1 MFKLAE
7 YIKPNFDDKK
17 FIDAKDAIFKPA
29 PKDKVAPKNFHVMSI
44 FPEYFKIDGKWVLA
58 EESRMDC
65 VPVNENGVIRVKEF
79 RNLKKGELV
88 AVGRKENAEEG
99 IYVHIDCFKD
109 SAQDDIKEINAFTF
123 RQGRTRETGF
133 SHDYDELAKLLEYEK
148 QNGGYV
154 VWVMGPACS
163 FDAEAR
169 KNFAKLVDNGYV
181 NALLAGNALATHDLE
196 GAYLGTA
203 LGADI
208 KTQECIPNGHY
219 HHLDTINSVR
229 EAGSIKEFIEKNNI
243 DNGIVEACVRN
254 KVPMVLTGSIRDD
267 GPLPEVLA
275 DVYAGQDEMRAHIRK
290 ATTVI
295 GIASVLHTI
304 ATGNLT
310 PMYRVLGEDIRPIY
324 FYMVDTSEFAANKLS
339 DRGSL
344 SAKGIVT
351 NAQDFIKNI
360 IVRLKL

>member
-1 MFKLAE
+1 MFKLAK
-7 YIKPNFDDKK
+7 YIKPDFNEKK
-17 FIDAKDAIFKPA
+17 FAEAKDALFVPA
-29 PKDKVAPKNFHVMSI
+29 PKDKVAPPNFHVMSI
-44 FPEYFKIDGKWVLA
+44 FPEYFKIDGKWILA

-65 VPVNENGVIRVKEF
+65 VPVNDNGVIRVKEF

-88 AVGRKENAEEG
+88 AVGRTENCEEG
-99 IYVHIDCFKD
+99 IYVHIDCFEE
-109 SAQDDIKEINAFTF
+109 SAKNEGEINAFTF

-163 FDAEAR
+163 FDAEA
-169 KNFAKLVDNGYV
+169 KQSFVKLVDNGYV

-208 KTQECIPNGHY
+208 KTQECMPNGHY

-229 EAGSIKEFIEKNNI
+229 EAGSIREFIKQKNI
-243 DNGIVEACVRN
+243 TEGIVEACVRN
-254 KVPMVLTGSIRDD
+254 DIPMVLTGSIRDD
-267 GPLPEVLA
+267 GPLPEVVA
-275 DVYAGQDEMRAHIRK
+275 DVYAGQDEMRNHMRK

-310 PMYRVLGEDIRPIY
+310 PMYRVVEDDIRPIY

-351 NAQDFIKNI
+351 NAQDFVKNI
-360 IVRLKL
+360 IVRLNL